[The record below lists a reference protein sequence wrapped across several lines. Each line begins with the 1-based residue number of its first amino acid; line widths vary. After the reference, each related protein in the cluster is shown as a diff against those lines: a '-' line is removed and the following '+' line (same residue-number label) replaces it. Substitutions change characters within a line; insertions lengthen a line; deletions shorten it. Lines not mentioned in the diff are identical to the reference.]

1 MELGAQR
8 WWVHLV
14 CLGSGREGGER
25 GKGKRERRNR
35 GKRRRKKSGEGH
47 TVTKVGKAPGE
58 VILQVQG
65 RL

>member
-1 MELGAQR
+1 MGLGAQR

-14 CLGSGREGGER
+14 CLGSGREGRER

-35 GKRRRKKSGEGH
+35 EKRRRKE
-47 TVTKVGKAPGE
+47 KVGKAPSE
-58 VILQVQG
+58 VILLAQG